1 MLLLDLILDMIGF
14 LHDVIPA
21 LLQLFSTMASVRTR
35 VTGKSS
41 DPVSR
46 EVEALLEKMDTP
58 TKKSEAGSACY
69 GSLSARCPSLHCSYT
84 CCLLENAFLT
94 IAFIEAAPGVYSK
107 WMQDGHWLS

>member
-21 LLQLFSTMASVRTR
+21 LSQLFSTMASVRTR

-69 GSLSARCPSLHCSYT
+69 MDPF
-84 CCLLENAFLT
+84 LLGALLCIVPTLAAFLKMH
-94 IAFIEAAPGVYSK
+94 SL
-107 WMQDGHWLS
+107 Q